1 MLVNVIVSLEKGRI
15 FGLIGPNGAGQAA
28 CVNVI
33 TGFKIPSSRAVMLD
47 DENTNIK
54 APYDIRCRGL
64 A

>member
-1 MLVNVIVSLEKGRI
+1 MIVLLKKGRI
-15 FGLIGPNGAGQAA
+15 FGLIGPNGAGKAA

-33 TGFKIPSSRAVMLD
+33 TGFQIPSSRTVMLD

-54 APYDIRCRGL
+54 APYDIRRRGL